1 MTDLFSAL
9 FEVLGISLA
18 GLILAGWYSVDML
31 DVFSL
36 RLRRFHDWA
45 QLRIHARR
53 VGLTAY
59 RDAHSRAI
67 REGSNTRY
75 DGEGASPHDL
85 TEAAEGLQAESY

>member
-1 MTDLFSAL
+1 MSDVFSAF
-9 FEVLGISLA
+9 FEVIGISLI

-31 DVFSL
+31 EGFSV
-36 RLRRFHDWA
+36 RLRRFHDWS

-67 REGSNTRY
+67 REGSNAQWAG
-75 DGEGASPHDL
+75 DVASPGDL
-85 TEAAEGLQAESY
+85 DGAAEGLRAESY

>member
-1 MTDLFSAL
+1 MSDVISAF
-9 FEVLGISLA
+9 FEVIGVSLI

-31 DVFSL
+31 EGISL

-45 QLRIHARR
+45 QVRIHARR

-67 REGSNTRY
+67 REGSNPQWGV
-75 DGEGASPHDL
+75 DVASPGDL
-85 TEAAEGLQAESY
+85 DGAAEGLRVQSY